1 MTTYRYRILSDKILD
16 GEKYEFYKDGD
27 FVEHSVFQLGR
38 DGWEFAY
45 HNVREGKVLFKK
57 TVDDRE
63 EQDNLISAELMA
75 LANELEQIKT
85 RETVLVSLLQALV
98 KKFAPD
104 AEALAMLE
112 GIEIEPQQTA
122 APAAGEEAD
131 ENAVSEEAEAEQLD
145 EMTLQFADERMEVV
159 QRNQGE
165 DRAMSLLVA
174 LVGMGGLLPLQTNE
188 SHYRYM
194 LEALYRSYRSTGDKS
209 LEETYMQTL
218 NMIAGYLASPGVI
231 ESLNQIAKASMT
243 IEDGADT
250 FFGILITELEQEKRG
265 NSPFALQ
272 IAGELIGTYQTQ
284 LARSPEL
291 QENGEL
297 TEKVSRY
304 LDRIRQ
310 EYGVDCG

>member
-1 MTTYRYRILSDKILD
+1 MTTYRYWIFPDKILD
-16 GEKYEFYKDGD
+16 GEKHEFYEDGD

-45 HNVREGKVLFKK
+45 HNVREGTVLFKK

-112 GIEIEPQQTA
+112 GIEKEPQQTA

-131 ENAVSEEAEAEQLD
+131 EKAASQEEAEQLD

-165 DRAMSLLVA
+165 DRAMSLFVA
-174 LVGMGGLLPLQTNE
+174 LVGMGGLLPLQTKE

-194 LEALYRSYRSTGDKS
+194 LEALYRSYRSTEDKS

-218 NMIAGYLASPGVI
+218 NMIAGYLASPGAI

-265 NSPFALQ
+265 NSPFVLQ
-272 IAGELIGTYQTQ
+272 TAGELIGTHQTQ

-297 TEKVSRY
+297 MEKVSRY